1 MFHLFIDLFIIAKN
15 QMYYFFSVL
24 SKLNKI
30 FLPKLSKKHIT
41 KLSTIEKIILG
52 YKYWVTKKYLKYK
65 K

>member
-1 MFHLFIDLFIIAKN
+1 
-15 QMYYFFSVL
+15 MYYFFSF
-24 SKLNKI
+24 LNKI
-30 FLPKLSKKHIT
+30 NNILLPKLSKKHIT

>member
-1 MFHLFIDLFIIAKN
+1 
-15 QMYYFFSVL
+15 MYYFFSVL

-30 FLPKLSKKHIT
+30 FLPKLSQKHIT